1 MTKGPNRIVLDQY
14 LDSASDGWVLT
25 AGSDW
30 KKKADDLQTL
40 AEGLQQ
46 AAAQAELRIGEQ
58 TLTGPALRKSMEES
72 SVSLTTKADQLRAAG
87 EALRQVGQQIS
98 DTKDS
103 RDTMADLGPK
113 PSAYQAPANTTGVEP
128 TPEEIAAQAAASQ
141 ARQAERS
148 AWQSAYEKQEA
159 RSLALTKQMDA
170 AFLAAIP
177 PMKEIH
183 GQKDPTEPPPS
194 SPSAPSSG
202 PYLPGTQA
210 PPVTG
215 GGGGGGGRGGDAD
228 IVRTGLVQVGNEN
241 NNPIH
246 TEINQPPTQVTTPPT
261 TTPTTTPTTVPTSLP
276 THVPTEVPS
285 TSVGGTSQSGVAY
298 QSPGSGIAA
307 PTTSGGSA
315 GASAAALGAAGAAG
329 GASAMTGGV
338 RPGPLTSTTGSSPV
352 RPIGS
357 TGRAGAPGALS
368 RAATAGSPT
377 TAARS
382 AGAAGSPA
390 SRAAAAG
397 STAGRG
403 AAGGRGAATGATG
416 SSAGARSGGRGASGS
431 GGRGASGSRAAGTAG
446 AAGAAGRGGR
456 KGDRDRATDRDRLV
470 YDQDWLGDD
479 DVAPGVLD

>member
-14 LDSASDGWVLT
+14 LDSAADGWVLS
-25 AGSDW
+25 AGRDW

-40 AEGLQQ
+40 AEGLKQ

-98 DTKDS
+98 DTKDL
-103 RDTMADLGPK
+103 RDNMADLGPR
-113 PSAYQAPANTTGVEP
+113 PSPYQAPANTTGVET
-128 TPEEIAAQAAASQ
+128 TPEELAAQASASQ
-141 ARQAERS
+141 ARQAEIS

-159 RSLALTKQMDA
+159 RSLTLTKQMDA

-183 GQKDPTEPPPS
+183 GQQDPTEPPPS
-194 SPSAPSSG
+194 APSAPGG

-210 PPVTG
+210 PPATG
-215 GGGGGGGRGGDAD
+215 GGAGGGGGRGVAH
-228 IVRTGLVQVGNEN
+228 IVGTELVQVGNEN
-241 NNPIH
+241 NNPNH
-246 TEINQPPTQVTTPPT
+246 TEINQPPIHVTTPPT
-261 TTPTTTPTTVPTSLP
+261 TTPITTPTTVPTSLP
-276 THVPTEVPS
+276 THTPTEVPS

-298 QSPGSGIAA
+298 QSPGSGISA

-338 RPGPLTSTTGSSPV
+338 RPGPLTSATGSSPV
-352 RPIGS
+352 RAIGS
-357 TGRAGAPGALS
+357 TARAGAPGALS

-377 TAARS
+377 TATRS
-382 AGAAGSPA
+382 AGAAGGPA
-390 SRAAAAG
+390 SRGAAAG

-403 AAGGRGAATGATG
+403 AAGGRGAATGAAG

-431 GGRGASGSRAAGTAG
+431 RAAG

>member
-40 AEGLQQ
+40 AEGLKQ

-103 RDTMADLGPK
+103 RDNMADLGPK
-113 PSAYQAPANTTGVEP
+113 PSPYQAPANTTGVEP

-141 ARQAERS
+141 ARQAERG

-183 GQKDPTEPPPS
+183 GQNDPTEPPPS

-215 GGGGGGGRGGDAD
+215 GGAGGGGGRGGDAD
-228 IVRTGLVQVGNEN
+228 IIRTGLVQVGNEN
-241 NNPIH
+241 NNPNH
-246 TEINQPPTQVTTPPT
+246 TEINQPPTHVTPP
-261 TTPTTTPTTVPTSLP
+261 PTTTPTTVPTTLP

-298 QSPGSGIAA
+298 QSPGAGISA

-315 GASAAALGAAGAAG
+315 GVSAAALGAAGAAG

-338 RPGPLTSTTGSSPV
+338 RPGPLTSTTGGSPV

-368 RAATAGSPT
+368 RAASAGSPT

-403 AAGGRGAATGATG
+403 AAGGRGAAVGAAG
-416 SSAGARSGGRGASGS
+416 SSAGARS

>member
-1 MTKGPNRIVLDQY
+1 MAKGPNRIILDQY

-46 AAAQAELRIGEQ
+46 AAAQVELRIGEQ

-103 RDTMADLGPK
+103 RDNMADLGPK
-113 PSAYQAPANTTGVEP
+113 PSPYQAPANTTGVEP

-170 AFLAAIP
+170 AFLAAIL

-183 GQKDPTEPPPS
+183 GQPDPTEPPPS

-215 GGGGGGGRGGDAD
+215 GGAGGGGGRGVAHMVG
-228 IVRTGLVQVGNEN
+228 TELVQVGNQN
-241 NNPIH
+241 HNPNH
-246 TEINQPPTQVTTPPT
+246 TEINQPPTKVTPPAT
-261 TTPTTTPTTVPTSLP
+261 TTPTVPTTLP

-298 QSPGSGIAA
+298 QSPGAGISA

-315 GASAAALGAAGAAG
+315 GVSAAALGAAGAAG

-338 RPGPLTSTTGSSPV
+338 RPGPLTSTGGSQV

-357 TGRAGAPGALS
+357 TGRAGATGALS

-382 AGAAGSPA
+382 AGAAGSTA
-390 SRAAAAG
+390 SRAGAAG

-403 AAGGRGAATGATG
+403 AA
-416 SSAGARSGGRGASGS
+416 

-446 AAGAAGRGGR
+446 AAGAAGRRGR
-456 KGDRDRATDRDRLV
+456 KGARDRATDRDRLV